1 MTSNT
6 DGAPAVSPYNE
17 PPALPQDEHA
27 HDKEK
32 VPSDVV
38 DTPVPYLTWRSLTMG
53 VFISIGGIIFGY
65 DTGQISG
72 ILEMGDFL
80 QRFGEVGADGSY
92 SFSNVRSGLIVGL
105 VCYRPVTSVAR
116 LSANSPSL

>member
-1 MTSNT
+1 M
-6 DGAPAVSPYNE
+6 A
-17 PPALPQDEHA
+17 QDEHL

-32 VPSDVV
+32 VPSDLV

-72 ILEMGDFL
+72 ILEMKDFL
-80 QRFGEVGADGSY
+80 QRFGELQDNGIYG
-92 SFSNVRSGLIVGL
+92 FSNLRSGLIVGL
-105 VCYRPVTSVAR
+105 VCRPFH
-116 LSANSPSL
+116 

>member
-1 MTSNT
+1 MSPYSE
-6 DGAPAVSPYNE
+6 APA
-17 PPALPQDEHA
+17 PAQDEHA

-32 VPSDVV
+32 FPSDLV

-72 ILEMGDFL
+72 ILEMDDFL
-80 QRFGEVGADGSY
+80 QRFGEVGADGSH
-92 SFSNVRSGLIVGL
+92 SFSNVRSGLIVSL
-105 VCYRPVTSVAR
+105 VCYRAIRTSGTR
-116 LSANSPSL
+116 C